1 MIIGGLVKFSLNDY
15 PGKTSAVIFTRGCNF
30 RCRYCHNP
38 ELVLPEKYAPEIP
51 LSQIYSFL
59 ESRKGK
65 LDAVCI
71 TGGEPTQHSDLPEM
85 LKKIKEMGFLLKLD
99 TNGSRPEMLETI
111 IKPARHASQGDAGGE
126 GNINYIAMDIKAPF
140 EDYEK
145 ITGVPI
151 AVEKLKKSINL
162 IINSGLSHEFRTTI
176 VKSLTSFDD
185 LRKIAESIKGAD
197 NYFLQRFVP
206 AVKLND
212 QSFINEVYYSEKEL
226 KALTAELASFVKHCG
241 VR

>member
-15 PGKTSAVIFTRGCNF
+15 PGKTSAVIFTQGCNF

-38 ELVLPEKYAPEIP
+38 ELVIPEKYSAEIP
-51 LSQIYSFL
+51 IDDVYKFL
-59 ESRKGK
+59 ESRIGK

-85 LKKIKEMGFLLKLD
+85 IKKIKGMGFLVKLD
-99 TNGSRPEMLETI
+99 TNGSRPEMIEKI
-111 IKPARHASQGDAGGE
+111 IKGG
-126 GNINYIAMDIKAPF
+126 NVDYIAMDIKAPF
-140 EDYEK
+140 EDYKK
-145 ITGVPI
+145 ITGV
-151 AVEKLKKSINL
+151 AVDTEKLKKSISL
-162 IINSGLSHEFRTTI
+162 IINSNLPHEFRTTV

-197 NYFLQRFVP
+197 NYFLQKFVP
-206 AVKLND
+206 TKLND
-212 QSFINEVYYSEKEL
+212 PSLMNETSYTKEEL
-226 KALTAELASFVKHCG
+226 KGLAVELENFVKHCG

>member
-15 PGKTSAVIFTRGCNF
+15 PGKTSAVIFTQGCNF

-38 ELVLPEKYAPEIP
+38 ELVLPEKYGNQIP
-51 LSQIYSFL
+51 LAEVYSFL
-59 ESRKGK
+59 QSRKGQ
-65 LDAVCI
+65 LDAVCV
-71 TGGEPTQHSDLPEM
+71 TGGEPTQHSDLPKV
-85 LKKIKEMGFLLKLD
+85 LKEIKEMGFLVKLD
-99 TNGSRPEMLETI
+99 TNGSRPDMIEEM

-126 GNINYIAMDIKAPF
+126 NIVDYIAMDIKTPF
-140 EDYEK
+140 EDYKK

-151 AVEKLKKSINL
+151 DTEKLKKSVNL
-162 IINSGLSHEFRTTI
+162 IINSGLPHEFRTTI

-197 NYFLQRFVP
+197 NYFLQKFVSS
-206 AVKLND
+206 KLND
-212 QSFINEVYYSEKEL
+212 PSLVNEVSYSEEELKEL
-226 KALTAELASFVKHCG
+226 AAGLSIFVKHCG